1 MLIDL
6 IGSALINIVLL
17 FVGGPIC
24 RMFGADAQTLA
35 CTVAYMPRY
44 AWGFIIMSV
53 NTLIS
58 AYLYS
63 TKRTKQAVILN
74 LCRSFLLDS
83 VIIFAV
89 PAVFGGIYEALA
101 LLLGVVLVR
110 TSERGGITFR

>member
-6 IGSALINIVLL
+6 IGSTLINVVLL

-24 RMFGADAQTLA
+24 KMFGADALTLA
-35 CTVAYMPRY
+35 CTVQYMPRY

-83 VIIFAV
+83 AVIFAV
-89 PAVFGGIYEALA
+89 PAILA
-101 LLLGVVLVR
+101 ATLSG
-110 TSERGGITFR
+110 